1 MPKIIL
7 KDGSEFIVDQDILNE
22 KILSAKPDEMIQLGN
37 TFFKKSSIE
46 IINRNNSNKTPI
58 KTVPPLQKF
67 NFIAT
72 TINIV
77 GNFIK
82 EKVIILIPTKNQF
95 RNYIINII
103 LYILVLGVLFFI
115 FNLIVI
121 IVPYLY
127 SFLPNC
133 NIFIF
138 DFWSGDCN

>member
-7 KDGSEFIVDQDILNE
+7 KDGSEFIVDQDIFNE
-22 KILSAKPDEMIQLGN
+22 KILSAKPDEMIQLGKN
-37 TFFKKSSIE
+37 YFKKSSIE
-46 IINRNNSNKTPI
+46 IIHGDDLKKTSVKTLNSLPK
-58 KTVPPLQKF
+58 V
-67 NFIAT
+67 NFIT
-72 TINIV
+72 KTINIV

-103 LYILVLGVLFFI
+103 LYIIVLGVLFFI